1 MFLIFSLTLLP
12 SLQGCYALLSLL
24 LLTTCESDP
33 ISETRKLMGKFTCQ
47 EAKQG
52 IKVDSVID
60 DYNRLQSDA
69 HTTQKDRNSSYSALV
84 NAYYGE

>member
-1 MFLIFSLTLLP
+1 M
-12 SLQGCYALLSLL
+12 
-24 LLTTCESDP
+24 E
-33 ISETRKLMGKFTCQ
+33 KFTCQ

-84 NAYYGE
+84 NAYYGEFRRVQGGREEGR